1 MKSTCVETRLLRRV
15 RGRIMQTEGMLST
28 ILCFFVGLIA
38 GFVDAIAGGG
48 GLITL
53 PALLSMGMPPVQA
66 LATNKLQATFGS
78 CTAAVHFVRVGEVSV
93 RKNWPIFLITF
104 AGSLV
109 GTLTVRRI
117 SSHALDQIIPW
128 LLIGLALFMIFKPST
143 GEMDRPHLINKSLFA
158 VLAGVGMGFYD
169 GFFGPGTGTFWV
181 MLFVAFLGMNLRTA
195 TAHTKFVNFASN
207 LASLLVFLPSGAMA
221 WGPGIA
227 MGAGQMVGARLGAG
241 MVMKRGL
248 GLIRPIFI
256 VVCLAL
262 TAKLLYE
269 SYR

>member
-1 MKSTCVETRLLRRV
+1 MFATV
-15 RGRIMQTEGMLST
+15 
-28 ILCFFVGLIA
+28 LCFFVGLVA

-78 CTAAVHFVRVGEVSV
+78 CTAAVHFVRVGEVKV
-93 RKNWPIFLITF
+93 RENWLIFLITF
-104 AGSLV
+104 TGSLI
-109 GTLTVRRI
+109 GTLTVRHI
-117 SSHALDQIIPW
+117 SAHALDQIIPW
-128 LLIGLALFMIFKPST
+128 LLIGLALFMIFKPAT
-143 GEMDRPHLINKSLFA
+143 GQVDRPHIVNKTLFA
-158 VLAGVGMGFYD
+158 WVAGLGLGFYD

-181 MLFVAFLGMNLRTA
+181 MLFVAFLGLNLRTA

-207 LASLLVFLPSGAMA
+207 LASLLVFLPTGAMA

-227 MGAGQMVGARLGAG
+227 MGLGQMVGARLGAG

-248 GLIRPIFI
+248 QLIRPIFI

-262 TAKLLYE
+262 TVKLLYE
-269 SYR
+269 NYR